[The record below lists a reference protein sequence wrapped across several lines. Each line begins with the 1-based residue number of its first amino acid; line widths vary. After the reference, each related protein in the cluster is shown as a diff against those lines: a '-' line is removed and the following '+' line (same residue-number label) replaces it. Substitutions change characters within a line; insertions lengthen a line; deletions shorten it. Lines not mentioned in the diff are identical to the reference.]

1 MPWELDGNNPGAN
14 QFLGT
19 RQDDPL
25 RIKTR
30 NNVNSAPAMIIL
42 PAPDA
47 NNTGNVGI
55 GTPRPETLTGGRV
68 LHIDN
73 PNGPSALR
81 LGAGATGQQWEWQS
95 TVIGG
100 VGAAMNLSKVTPPAF
115 NPLTVLASGN
125 VGIGTT
131 TPNAKLEI
139 NNGDLLFRAA
149 AEDPGDIIFQSAGGG
164 QKARIWSNPGVGPGL
179 HLSSAGTTPN

>member
-19 RQDDPL
+19 TQNDPL
-25 RIKTR
+25 RIRTR
-30 NNVNSAPAMIIL
+30 NNVNNAAAMIIT

-55 GTPRPETLTGGRV
+55 GTSNPVTATGGRV

-73 PNGPSALR
+73 PNGASALR
-81 LGAGATGQQWEWQS
+81 LGDGAANGQQWEWQS
-95 TVIGG
+95 TVING
-100 VGAAMNLSKVTPPAF
+100 VGAMNLSKLTSPAA

-131 TPNAKLEI
+131 GALYRLHVVAP
-139 NNGDLLFRAA
+139 GGFGP
-149 AEDPGDIIFQSAGGG
+149 EDSGGLSLAGNVPLIAQSNSTA
-164 QKARIWSNPGVGPGL
+164 I
-179 HLSSAGTTPN
+179 

>member
-19 RQDDPL
+19 RQNDPL
-25 RIKTR
+25 RIRTR
-30 NNVNSAPAMIIL
+30 NNVNNREAMIIT

-55 GTPRPETLTGGRV
+55 GTSNPVTATGGRV

-73 PNGPSALR
+73 PNGASALR
-81 LGAGATGQQWEWQS
+81 LGDGAANGQQWEWQS
-95 TVIGG
+95 TVING
-100 VGAAMNLSKVTPPAF
+100 VGAMNLSKLTSPAA

-125 VGIGTT
+125 VGIGTLPGHKLHVHT
-131 TPNAKLEI
+131 T
-139 NNGDLLFRAA
+139 
-149 AEDPGDIIFQSAGGG
+149 GG
-164 QKARIWSNPGVGPGL
+164 A
-179 HLSSAGTTPN
+179 